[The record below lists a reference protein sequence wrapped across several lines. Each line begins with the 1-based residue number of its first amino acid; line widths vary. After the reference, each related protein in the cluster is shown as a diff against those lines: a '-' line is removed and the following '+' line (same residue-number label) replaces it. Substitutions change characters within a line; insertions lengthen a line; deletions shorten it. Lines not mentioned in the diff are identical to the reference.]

1 MKQLITR
8 SVSATAVLS
17 IVALVAL
24 AGCQP
29 AAPPA
34 PTVTAAKDSSA
45 DEEQAS
51 NLARLS
57 PEDRVLA
64 EAQGYCAVMPRQPLG
79 SMGVPLKVMVKDEP
93 VFVCCKGCEKKA
105 VREADATLAQVAE
118 LKAKSAAEKAGTE

>member
-8 SVSATAVLS
+8 SVSAAAALS
-17 IVALVAL
+17 VVALVAL

-29 AAPPA
+29 ATPPA
-34 PTVTAAKDSSA
+34 TTVAPAKNSSA
-45 DEEQAS
+45 DEKHAS
-51 NLARLS
+51 NLAKLF

-118 LKAKSAAEKAGTE
+118 LKAKSAAEKAATE